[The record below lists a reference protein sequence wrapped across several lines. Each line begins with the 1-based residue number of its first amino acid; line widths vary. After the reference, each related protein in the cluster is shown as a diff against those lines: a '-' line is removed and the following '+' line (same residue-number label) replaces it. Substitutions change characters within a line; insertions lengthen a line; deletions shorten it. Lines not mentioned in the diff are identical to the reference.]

1 MGGIRTLGSLSHS
14 GNSQAAAL
22 WRLREAIPEA
32 QFRNVKHD
40 VSVPV
45 SRVPAFIDLVSQALE
60 RAFPGVEIYAFG
72 HIGDGNI
79 HCNVGLADPAAN
91 EALMRGRAAVNE
103 VVYGVVASLN
113 GSISAEHGLGQL
125 KREEIRHHKDPLELE
140 LMRALKKVLDPGG
153 IMNPGKVI

>member
-1 MGGIRTLGSLSHS
+1 VRDAALAHS
-14 GNSQAAAL
+14 ESQAAAL

-40 VSVPV
+40 ISVPV
-45 SRVPAFIDLVSQALE
+45 SQVPAFIDRASRALE
-60 RAFPGVEIYAFG
+60 RLHPGIAIYAFG

-79 HCNVGLADPAAN
+79 HFNVGHGEPAAN
-91 EALMRGRAAVNE
+91 EALMRGRASVNE
-103 VVYGVVASLN
+103 VVYDVVATLN

-125 KREEIRHHKDPLELE
+125 KREEIRRHKDLIELE
-140 LMRALKKVLDPGG
+140 LMRGLKNVLDPKG